1 MEEVRCS
8 VMDAM
13 SFFLTAQI
21 TILKLNIIVA
31 NVIEAKAQREWLSGY
46 WGWTNDY
53 FKGRNR
59 MTKDNELYLVTTVVS
74 THRMRYAIPISAMSE
89 EGDMP
94 LPTDQA
100 IDWIQD
106 SVTMDEVEEFSQH
119 WMGESIVDTFVLD
132 KERVLNLYKRD
143 NPHVVEV
150 MTDQKI
156 LDRIADWK
164 IKK

>member
-1 MEEVRCS
+1 
-8 VMDAM
+8 
-13 SFFLTAQI
+13 
-21 TILKLNIIVA
+21 
-31 NVIEAKAQREWLSGY
+31 
-46 WGWTNDY
+46 
-53 FKGRNR
+53 
-59 MTKDNELYLVTTVVS
+59 MTKDNELYVVTTVVS
-74 THRMRYAIPISAMSE
+74 THRMRYAIPISTISL

-100 IDWIQD
+100 INYIQD
-106 SVTMDEVEEFSQH
+106 SVTMEEVEEFSQH

-143 NPHVVEV
+143 NPHVVED
-150 MTDQKI
+150 MSDQKI

>member
-1 MEEVRCS
+1 
-8 VMDAM
+8 
-13 SFFLTAQI
+13 
-21 TILKLNIIVA
+21 
-31 NVIEAKAQREWLSGY
+31 
-46 WGWTNDY
+46 
-53 FKGRNR
+53 
-59 MTKDNELYLVTTVVS
+59 
-74 THRMRYAIPISAMSE
+74 MRYAIPISAMSE

-106 SVTMDEVEEFSQH
+106 SVTMEEVEEFSQH

>member
-1 MEEVRCS
+1 
-8 VMDAM
+8 
-13 SFFLTAQI
+13 
-21 TILKLNIIVA
+21 
-31 NVIEAKAQREWLSGY
+31 
-46 WGWTNDY
+46 
-53 FKGRNR
+53 

-106 SVTMDEVEEFSQH
+106 SVTMEEVEEFSQH

-150 MTDQKI
+150 ITDQQI

>member
-1 MEEVRCS
+1 
-8 VMDAM
+8 
-13 SFFLTAQI
+13 
-21 TILKLNIIVA
+21 
-31 NVIEAKAQREWLSGY
+31 
-46 WGWTNDY
+46 
-53 FKGRNR
+53 

-106 SVTMDEVEEFSQH
+106 SVTMEEVEEFSQH

>member
-1 MEEVRCS
+1 
-8 VMDAM
+8 
-13 SFFLTAQI
+13 
-21 TILKLNIIVA
+21 
-31 NVIEAKAQREWLSGY
+31 
-46 WGWTNDY
+46 
-53 FKGRNR
+53 
-59 MTKDNELYLVTTVVS
+59 MTKDNELYVVTTVVS

-106 SVTMDEVEEFSQH
+106 SVTMEEVEEFSQH

-143 NPHVVEV
+143 NPHVVEL
-150 MTDQKI
+150 MDDEKI
-156 LDRIADWK
+156 LKRIADWK

>member
-1 MEEVRCS
+1 
-8 VMDAM
+8 
-13 SFFLTAQI
+13 
-21 TILKLNIIVA
+21 
-31 NVIEAKAQREWLSGY
+31 
-46 WGWTNDY
+46 
-53 FKGRNR
+53 

-106 SVTMDEVEEFSQH
+106 SVTMEEVEEFSQH

-143 NPHVVEV
+143 NPHVVEL
-150 MTDQKI
+150 MDDEKI

>member
-1 MEEVRCS
+1 
-8 VMDAM
+8 
-13 SFFLTAQI
+13 
-21 TILKLNIIVA
+21 
-31 NVIEAKAQREWLSGY
+31 
-46 WGWTNDY
+46 
-53 FKGRNR
+53 
-59 MTKDNELYLVTTVVS
+59 MTKDNELYVVTTVVS

-100 IDWIQD
+100 INYIQD
-106 SVTMDEVEEFSQH
+106 SVTMEEVEEFSQH

-143 NPHVVEV
+143 NPHVTEA
-150 MTDQKI
+150 MTDQQI

-164 IKK
+164 LKK

>member
-1 MEEVRCS
+1 
-8 VMDAM
+8 
-13 SFFLTAQI
+13 
-21 TILKLNIIVA
+21 
-31 NVIEAKAQREWLSGY
+31 
-46 WGWTNDY
+46 
-53 FKGRNR
+53 
-59 MTKDNELYLVTTVVS
+59 MTKDNELYVVTTVVS

-106 SVTMDEVEEFSQH
+106 SVTMEEVEEFSQH

-143 NPHVVEV
+143 NPHVVED
-150 MTDQKI
+150 MPDQKI